1 MAVANKAQDSFVV
14 DFTLTDEVRDA
25 IAAFEAQA
33 VAPIHEHA
41 LLANGVADC
50 CACCDDVR
58 AGNECKCGELDALTA
73 EAAQIEAAEMADR

>member
-1 MAVANKAQDSFVV
+1 MAVANRAQDSFVV

-25 IAAFEAQA
+25 IAAFEAQL
-33 VAPIHEHA
+33 VAPIHKHTM
-41 LLANGVADC
+41 LANGVADC